1 MVLPRSGPAGG
12 EQCFGDPGGG
22 ARMEEYLQQITRLM
36 NLNGEAVEGMMVVN
50 KDGIVEYYKPGNPF
64 GKLPEEFGRNVVG
77 NHLLSV
83 YTELSEENSTVMNT
97 LRTGQITVG
106 EKQVLT
112 HEDLQITMV
121 TTTYPILNQQGEI
134 QGAVDIAQI
143 LDVRSLKGVAPVSAD
158 HSVLD
163 DIVTRN
169 KEMARLKAA
178 IRTIAKNDSATLIY
192 GETGTGKE
200 LFAEALHALS
210 GRRDKPFLSQ
220 NCAAIPENLLESM
233 FFGTERGGFTGAE
246 SKKGLFEL
254 ADGGTLFLDE
264 INSMDTAMQAK
275 LLKALEEQKVRRIG
289 GREDIHFDV
298 RIVCASNEDPETL
311 VEQGRLRSDFYYRIG
326 VVRLRL
332 PPLRERPEDILPL
345 TEHYIQF
352 FNQAMHK
359 QILGLSQMTKD
370 LFLRWSWP
378 GNVRELKN
386 TIEGAFNLE
395 SSAYI
400 TLDSVRN
407 LLEKLEHQEEAALAE
422 PVPELPKPLEAEPLS
437 FAQIREQLRRGQ
449 VDLKKLLA
457 EYEAG
462 IIREALQQT
471 RRLNAAAEKLSMSPQ
486 KLQYRMEKL
495 GLKENQKNLI
505 K

>member
-1 MVLPRSGPAGG
+1 
-12 EQCFGDPGGG
+12 
-22 ARMEEYLQQITRLM
+22 MEEYLQQITRLM

-121 TTTYPILNQQGEI
+121 TTTYPILNQKGEI

-143 LDVRSLKGVAPVSAD
+143 LDVRSLKGAAPASAD

-210 GRRDKPFLSQ
+210 GRKDKP
-220 NCAAIPENLLESM
+220 
-233 FFGTERGGFTGAE
+233 
-246 SKKGLFEL
+246 LFEL

-298 RIVCASNEDPETL
+298 RIVCASNEDPEAL

-462 IIREALQQT
+462 IIREALHQT

>member
-1 MVLPRSGPAGG
+1 
-12 EQCFGDPGGG
+12 
-22 ARMEEYLQQITRLM
+22 MEEYLQQITRLM

-143 LDVRSLKGVAPVSAD
+143 LDVRSLKGAAPASAD

-210 GRRDKPFLSQ
+210 GRKDKPFLSQ

-233 FFGTERGGFTGAE
+233 FFGE

-298 RIVCASNEDPETL
+298 RIVCASNEDPEAL

-345 TEHYIQF
+345 TEHYIKF
-352 FNQAMHK
+352 FNQTMHK
-359 QILGLSQMTKD
+359 QILGLSQMTTCTS
-370 LFLRWSWP
+370 RSW
-378 GNVRELKN
+378 
-386 TIEGAFNLE
+386 A
-395 SSAYI
+395 
-400 TLDSVRN
+400 
-407 LLEKLEHQEEAALAE
+407 
-422 PVPELPKPLEAEPLS
+422 
-437 FAQIREQLRRGQ
+437 
-449 VDLKKLLA
+449 
-457 EYEAG
+457 
-462 IIREALQQT
+462 
-471 RRLNAAAEKLSMSPQ
+471 
-486 KLQYRMEKL
+486 
-495 GLKENQKNLI
+495 
-505 K
+505 

>member
-1 MVLPRSGPAGG
+1 
-12 EQCFGDPGGG
+12 
-22 ARMEEYLQQITRLM
+22 MEEYLQQITRLM

-345 TEHYIQF
+345 TEHYIKF
-352 FNQAMHK
+352 FNQTMHK

-395 SSAYI
+395 SSSYI
-400 TLDSVRN
+400 TLDSVRG
-407 LLEKLEHQEEAALAE
+407 LLEKLEHQEAAALAE
-422 PVPELPKPLEAEPLS
+422 PAPELPEPPEAEPLS

-457 EYEAG
+457 EYEAE
-462 IIREALQQT
+462 IIREALHQT

-495 GLKENQKNLI
+495 GLKENQK
-505 K
+505 KFDKVKKF

>member
-1 MVLPRSGPAGG
+1 
-12 EQCFGDPGGG
+12 
-22 ARMEEYLQQITRLM
+22 MEEYLQQITRLM

-143 LDVRSLKGVAPVSAD
+143 LDVRSLKGAAPVSAD

-264 INSMDTAMQAK
+264 INSRPSCSRPWRNRRCGASAAGRTSILMCASCVPPTRTRRPLWNRGGCARTSITASGWCAC
-275 LLKALEEQKVRRIG
+275 ACPRCGSGRRIS
-289 GREDIHFDV
+289 
-298 RIVCASNEDPETL
+298 CP
-311 VEQGRLRSDFYYRIG
+311 
-326 VVRLRL
+326 
-332 PPLRERPEDILPL
+332 
-345 TEHYIQF
+345 
-352 FNQAMHK
+352 
-359 QILGLSQMTKD
+359 
-370 LFLRWSWP
+370 
-378 GNVRELKN
+378 
-386 TIEGAFNLE
+386 
-395 SSAYI
+395 
-400 TLDSVRN
+400 
-407 LLEKLEHQEEAALAE
+407 
-422 PVPELPKPLEAEPLS
+422 
-437 FAQIREQLRRGQ
+437 
-449 VDLKKLLA
+449 
-457 EYEAG
+457 
-462 IIREALQQT
+462 
-471 RRLNAAAEKLSMSPQ
+471 
-486 KLQYRMEKL
+486 
-495 GLKENQKNLI
+495 
-505 K
+505 